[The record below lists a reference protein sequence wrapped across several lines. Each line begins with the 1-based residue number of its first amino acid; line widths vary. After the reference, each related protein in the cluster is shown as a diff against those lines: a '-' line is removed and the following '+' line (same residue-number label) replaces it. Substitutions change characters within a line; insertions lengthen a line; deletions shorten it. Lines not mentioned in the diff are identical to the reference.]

1 MIKPAFWLELW
12 GKNANL
18 LSKMPYPSSHPM
30 SYLVSRAG
38 SVRRFL
44 WKFRLQLGIL
54 LSSAA
59 IVLWLSTPAHAI
71 QAQITPTNPQ
81 LGDTLSVVVQ
91 GDGATVPTVTF
102 QQKTYPT
109 FAIGNN
115 RYRALL
121 ATTPLDRPGQLTIQ
135 VKAGDAVQNLAV
147 QLRSRSFP
155 SQSIWVSGGGSD
167 GTNAEFD
174 RVDAFKA
181 IVSPQKFWNGA
192 FVRPN
197 QGEITSVY
205 GVRRY
210 YNGEFAQDYYHRG
223 VDYAAPTGDPVVAPA
238 AGRVA
243 LVGREAEGFRLH
255 GNTIGIDHGQGVTSI
270 FIHLSRID
278 VKEGDF
284 VQAGQRIG
292 ALGATG
298 SATGPNLHWGLNV
311 HGESVD
317 PVPWRYT
324 GFE

>member
-1 MIKPAFWLELW
+1 
-12 GKNANL
+12 
-18 LSKMPYPSSHPM
+18 M
-30 SYLVSRAG
+30 SYLISRTG
-38 SVRRFL
+38 SIRRLLSRF
-44 WKFRLQLGIL
+44 WLQIGIL
-54 LSSAA
+54 LSSMA
-59 IVLWLSTPAHAI
+59 IVLWLSSPAQAI
-71 QAQITPTNPQ
+71 QVQISPTNPQ

-91 GDGATVPTVTF
+91 GTGQGDAAAPPTVTF

-121 ATTPLDRPGQLTIQ
+121 ATTPLDRPGRLTIQ
-135 VKAGDAVQNLAV
+135 VKSGDAVQNLAV
-147 QLRSRSFP
+147 QLRDRTFP
-155 SQSIWVSGGGSD
+155 TQSIWVSGGGSD

-174 RVDAFKA
+174 RIDAFKA

-197 QGEITSVY
+197 GGEVTSVY

-210 YNGEFAQDYYHRG
+210 YNGEFASDYYHRG
-223 VDYAAPTGDPVVAPA
+223 VDYAAPTGDPIVAPA

-243 LVGREAEGFRLH
+243 LVGRESEGFRLH
-255 GNTIGIDHGQGVTSI
+255 GNTIGIDHGQGVTSV

-292 ALGATG
+292 GLGATG

-311 HGESVD
+311 QGESVD
-317 PVPWRYT
+317 PVPWRT
-324 GFE
+324 RGFE